1 MTDGERDCA
10 LFLLD
15 ADARIAV
22 WYPGAEIIYQ
32 YKSDETVGW
41 HMSIRG
47 HGKRG
52 AGEEEGNGDLQGFA
66 VVVRDFSDLRQRHK
80 QLRRGAG
87 RAAPV
92 ESAIVGVV
100 SGAFDRL
107 PEANDAFLELVGHSR
122 AELSAGKIEWS
133 TLTPKKYQALDELAH
148 EEALRFGAS
157 APVRKELIRKDGTTV
172 PVLVTTA
179 ILNLLPFRW
188 VAFVTD
194 LRERERLESAKGAP
208 VLRESLQSTSEEDSD
223 AADRSGRTN

>member
-66 VVVRDFSDLRQRHK
+66 VIVRDFSDLRQRHE
-80 QLRRGAG
+80 QLRRGALHPSN
-87 RAAPV
+87 RPS
-92 ESAIVGVV
+92 SA
-100 SGAFDRL
+100 SF
-107 PEANDAFLELVGHSR
+107 
-122 AELSAGKIEWS
+122 
-133 TLTPKKYQALDELAH
+133 
-148 EEALRFGAS
+148 
-157 APVRKELIRKDGTTV
+157 
-172 PVLVTTA
+172 
-179 ILNLLPFRW
+179 
-188 VAFVTD
+188 
-194 LRERERLESAKGAP
+194 RERLIAFRRRMTRVSNSSATAARNCRP
-208 VLRESLQSTSEEDSD
+208 V
-223 AADRSGRTN
+223 RSSGPLSHQKNTRL

>member
-1 MTDGERDCA
+1 
-10 LFLLD
+10 
-15 ADARIAV
+15 
-22 WYPGAEIIYQ
+22 
-32 YKSDETVGW
+32 
-41 HMSIRG
+41 MSIRG

-148 EEALRFGAS
+148 ERPCAS
-157 APVRKELIRKDGTTV
+157 AP
-172 PVLVTTA
+172 P
-179 ILNLLPFRW
+179 P
-188 VAFVTD
+188 
-194 LRERERLESAKGAP
+194 
-208 VLRESLQSTSEEDSD
+208 
-223 AADRSGRTN
+223 RSGKS